1 MSKLSFR
8 ARALDAS
15 KPLPVFRCE
24 DLPDLHEYAS
34 INRAVPQMP
43 TGMEKEEESVCF
55 SITVRLA
62 VDRFGGIF
70 TSRGAT
76 MLPAQGCAK
85 WPPCLLF
92 RAHDGSRWIFN
103 IIRPFHHMCYYN
115 AAQIWFCIRES
126 CCVRLFHL
134 KLHPKA
140 QRSHV
145 ICLCSTIL
153 LTFSSVKAGG
163 DRPWL
168 WCDFR
173 APMPGGDT
181 EPRPGLTAKCCV
193 LTAPA
198 PPCVLHTARACS
210 RQFGGDILQILPSI

>member
-1 MSKLSFR
+1 
-8 ARALDAS
+8 
-15 KPLPVFRCE
+15 
-24 DLPDLHEYAS
+24 
-34 INRAVPQMP
+34 
-43 TGMEKEEESVCF
+43 
-55 SITVRLA
+55 
-62 VDRFGGIF
+62 
-70 TSRGAT
+70 
-76 MLPAQGCAK
+76 
-85 WPPCLLF
+85 
-92 RAHDGSRWIFN
+92 
-103 IIRPFHHMCYYN
+103 MCYYN

-168 WCDFR
+168 WNDFR

-198 PPCVLHTARACS
+198 PPCVLHAVASLAETFCRSCPLFNHNTHLQDCTVSWEHNVLRHAWYGYDSVRLQADLCS
-210 RQFGGDILQILPSI
+210 RCTQ